1 MDGRDRPLEPGAD
14 LRSRLCSMRSEIVEK
29 LSQQFDG
36 GFLALL
42 GSVQSAIGAVD
53 AVPEDEVEPAARA
66 VVADDGT
73 AIKLM
78 FYSADG
84 AACGLELDPAHAV
97 SLAGRLLEAASA
109 RLVRLT

>member
-1 MDGRDRPLEPGAD
+1 MDGNDRPPEAD

-36 GFLALL
+36 GFLALVA
-42 GSVQSAIGAVD
+42 SVQGAIAAVD
-53 AVPEDEVEPAARA
+53 AVPEDVAVAARA

-78 FYSADG
+78 FYAEDG

-97 SLAGRLLEAASA
+97 ALAGRLIAAAS
-109 RLVRLT
+109 VRLR